1 MNIDTG
7 SFRKFAEYLHESPTK
22 RFYETGLQ
30 ALAIGRKLPWQVVD
44 TKPIGG
50 VEEKK

>member
-30 ALAIGRKLPWQVVD
+30 ALAIGRKLPWHVAES
-44 TKPIGG
+44 KPAGG